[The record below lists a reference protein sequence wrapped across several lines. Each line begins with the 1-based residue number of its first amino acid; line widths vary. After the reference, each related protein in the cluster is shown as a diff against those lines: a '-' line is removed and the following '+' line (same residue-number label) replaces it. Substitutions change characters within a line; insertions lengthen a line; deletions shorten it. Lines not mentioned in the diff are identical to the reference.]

1 MDYASILTPTERK
14 KMSFQRGEQKK
25 CYKCGEKFYLPRT
38 RTETYVYKKKTSG
51 SYGRAK
57 YFCCYSCYMG
67 KEKGLR

>member
-14 KMSFQRGEQKK
+14 KMEIKKSEMKK
-25 CYKCGEKFYLPRT
+25 CFKCKEPFYLPRS
-38 RTETYVYKKKTSG
+38 RAEIYRFQKKTSG
-51 SYGRAK
+51 SHGRAK